1 MTRDIIEHRT
11 KDKEATRELIKV
23 IEKIHSE
30 ARKFPG
36 YISGDTFIDVL
47 NPCHVVVLSSWQT
60 LEDSKAWYE
69 SQVSKSFAPLIE
81 KHLAEQRTTLETK
94 ENVIWKFD

>member
-1 MTRDIIEHRT
+1 MIRDIIEHRT
-11 KDKEATRELIKV
+11 KDKEATRKLVKV
-23 IEKIHSE
+23 IENIHSE

-36 YISGDTFIDVL
+36 YVRGDTFLDVL

-69 SQVSKSFAPLIE
+69 SRVSQSFTPLVE
-81 KHLAEQRTTLETK
+81 EHLAEQRTTLETK
-94 ENVIWKFD
+94 ENVVWKYD

>member
-1 MTRDIIEHRT
+1 MIRDIIEHRT
-11 KDKEATRELIKV
+11 KDKEATKELVKV

-36 YISGDTFIDVL
+36 YIRGDTFIDVL
-47 NPCHVVVLSSWQT
+47 NPCHIIVISSWQSPA
-60 LEDSKAWYE
+60 ESKAWYE
-69 SQVSKSFAPLIE
+69 SPVSKSFGPLIE
-81 KHLAEQRTTLETK
+81 NHLAEQRTTLETK